1 MLLKI
6 FKAVNVLMAFAAIVG
21 DEKLMEWDKQV
32 RLAIRRFSDLAWIRR
47 AAAGIFDWLKWLFH
61 WIFSNKQLF
70 AGFLTVVLVIGG
82 ILGILGG
89 CFAEGQN
96 QLLLYEAQKADPEG
110 TARVQWI
117 CIGSSLAL
125 MLALLAAEPLGL
137 YLRRHAEWLYDL
149 ASAVWSGII
158 TLIRWVIYAMFAV
171 SATVIFGSVAIV
183 LGLLMASPLLVI
195 LAGILIILLFLG
207 MLLLVLRIAL
217 LPFLLLDKVTERLK
231 LRGAIFLIAA
241 LSELAAFILE
251 EF

>member
-1 MLLKI
+1 
-6 FKAVNVLMAFAAIVG
+6 
-21 DEKLMEWDKQV
+21 MEWDKQV
-32 RLAIRRFSDLAWIRR
+32 RLAIRRFSDLGWIRR
-47 AAAGIFDWLKWLFH
+47 AVAGIFDWLKWLFH
-61 WIFSNKQLF
+61 WLFSNQKLF

-82 ILGILGG
+82 IIAILGG

-96 QLLLYEAQKADPEG
+96 QLLLYEAKKADP
-110 TARVQWI
+110 AAYDRAQWI
-117 CIGSSLAL
+117 CIAW
-125 MLALLAAEPLGL
+125 MLAFICAVFAAERLGP
-137 YLRRHAEWLYDL
+137 YLHRHAEWLYDL
-149 ASAVWSGII
+149 ASAIWSGII
-158 TLIRWVIYAMFAV
+158 TLIRWFFYAMFAL

-183 LGLLMASPLLVI
+183 VGLLMASPLLVI
-195 LAGILIILLFLG
+195 LAGILIILLFLA